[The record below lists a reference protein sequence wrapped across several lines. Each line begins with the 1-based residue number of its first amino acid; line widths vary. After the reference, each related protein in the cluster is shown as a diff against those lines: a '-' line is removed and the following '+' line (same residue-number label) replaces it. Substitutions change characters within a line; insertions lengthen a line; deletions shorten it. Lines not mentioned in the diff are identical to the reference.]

1 MNLRTPDLYRTER
14 FNRWFDSLKDH
25 VAKMAIRT
33 RLTRIASGNFGDCK
47 KIGNIS
53 EAKINVGQGYRI
65 YFTIKGR
72 QVILLLAGGT
82 KNTQSE
88 DIKLAQSLA
97 KMDIE
102 L

>member
-1 MNLRTPDLYRTER
+1 M
-14 FNRWFDSLKDH
+14 S
-25 VAKMAIRT
+25 AQAI
-33 RLTRIASGNFGDCK
+33 
-47 KIGNIS
+47 
-53 EAKINVGQGYRI
+53 RI

-82 KNTQSE
+82 KSTQSE